1 MVPSCSQLALLGQ
14 SWPLD
19 TLSDLGWF
27 LEPFL
32 IGRTAF
38 MPNQRFIV
46 VTEADRDWY
55 SSLVRLFWEKCL
67 FYLRRVGNSC
77 TAPPLTHTVPPSL
90 LALPNTHIATQLC
103 VCVSEVWVRSSE
115 WCKCVCMCLAW
126 RGGLSRAR
134 WWFWQLYSGRGK
146 FKKSIPSY

>member
-19 TLSDLGWF
+19 TLLDLGWF

-55 SSLVRLFWEKCL
+55 SSLVRLF
-67 FYLRRVGNSC
+67 
-77 TAPPLTHTVPPSL
+77 
-90 LALPNTHIATQLC
+90 
-103 VCVSEVWVRSSE
+103 
-115 WCKCVCMCLAW
+115 
-126 RGGLSRAR
+126 
-134 WWFWQLYSGRGK
+134 
-146 FKKSIPSY
+146 